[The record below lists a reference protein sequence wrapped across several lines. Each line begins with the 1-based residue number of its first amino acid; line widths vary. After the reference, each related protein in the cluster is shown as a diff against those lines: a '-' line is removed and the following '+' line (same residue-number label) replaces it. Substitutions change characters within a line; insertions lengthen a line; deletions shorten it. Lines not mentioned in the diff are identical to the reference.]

1 MTFWEIFGVWF
12 ATAMTLFILSFLYKD
27 NPFYKLAENI
37 FVGISLGYS
46 VVTAI
51 WKVIYP
57 DWFLPLIG
65 SDLGILSK
73 GFLLIPGV
81 LGILTLSRVVPK
93 FSWLSRPAFAFVMGW
108 AAGVAIPTAVDAFVL
123 KHTSKTVSAILP
135 GGDFTFGAV
144 FSAFTNLLIVVIVL
158 CVLVYFFF
166 SIEHRGP
173 VRVVSRLGVLFLMIA
188 FGIAYGNTVMGR
200 MALLYNRFFEL
211 KQNASGDSYYA
222 TPILVVLTVLGL
234 ILHEVWI
241 KQKPPGIEG
250 VEFEKPPEGSPT

>member
-1 MTFWEIFGVWF
+1 VTFLEILGIWF

-37 FVGISLGYS
+37 FVGVTLGYS
-46 VVTAI
+46 VVGAI
-51 WKVIYP
+51 WKTIYP
-57 DWFLPLIG
+57 EWVVPLFS
-65 SDLGILSK
+65 SDVGIWRK

-81 LGILTLSRVVPK
+81 LGILALARIIPK
-93 FSWLSRPAFAFVMGW
+93 LNWLSRPAFAFVMGW
-108 AAGVAIPTAVDAFVL
+108 GAGVAIPTAVDAFVL

-135 GGDFTFGAV
+135 GGEFTFGAV
-144 FSAFTNLLIVVIVL
+144 FTAFSNLLIVVIVL

-173 VRVVSRLGVLFLMIA
+173 IRVASRLGVLFLMVA

-211 KQNASGDSYYA
+211 KQNASGESYFA
-222 TPILVVLTVLGL
+222 TPILVLVTVLGL
-234 ILHEVWI
+234 IVHEVWI
-241 KQKPPGIEG
+241 KPRPPGTED
-250 VEFEKPPEGSPT
+250 VQLEKPPEGAST